1 MAIIKLSSSK
11 SKRAKAWIDQLY
23 SRLPKNPLNPDE
35 IGFVYGK
42 GNDQQLAFFTLK
54 PDMIDGDTA
63 HISWFY
69 TYPQKQGVG
78 RRAIHDLQELAKK
91 DGIKLSLTSWTHGAV
106 PKRVLDKFYMSMGFK
121 PGQKATGLV
130 WDPQESYHDESST
143 VKESVIADVKR
154 PIKMKIAEVT
164 QLGKDTPTPSEIAK
178 NYNVNIDTVM
188 QQLKTG
194 VKIELEHTTKIDIAR
209 QIALDHLN
217 EDLYYYVKLAKI
229 EGD

>member
-1 MAIIKLSSSK
+1 MAAIKLSSSK
-11 SKRAKAWIDQLY
+11 SKRANAWIDKLY

-42 GNDQQLAFFTLK
+42 GDDQQLAFFTLK
-54 PDMIDGDTA
+54 PDMVDGDTA

-78 RRAIHDLQELAKK
+78 RRAIHDLQDLAKK

-106 PKRVLDKFYMSMGFK
+106 PKKILDKFYMNMGFK
-121 PGQKATGLV
+121 PGKKATGLL
-130 WDPQESYHDESST
+130 WDP
-143 VKESVIADVKR
+143 KESDQNETSKIKESGISTIKR
-154 PIKMKIAEVT
+154 PIEMKIAEVT
-164 QLGKDTPTPSEIAK
+164 QLGKDTPTPTEIAK
-178 NYNVNIDTVM
+178 KYNINIDGVM
-188 QQLKTG
+188 EQLKTG

-217 EDLYYYVKLAKI
+217 EDLYYYIKLAQI
-229 EGD
+229 EDK